1 MSFVCLLSLFAF
13 RFVFVFVSYFLRPCH
28 ARSAGC
34 RAPTK
39 VPVLTKLLSYV
50 LLTYKKFTCIFYIIF
65 NGSACCSYIAC
76 VVVVVVLVVVVVER
90 APLYDS
96 SSLGHLIMVQ
106 QGSMCQHRGVHDGRM
121 GNDLGRGL
129 VDDGIEA
136 IVVIGGVV
144 DGAHRAIGL
153 DQRVLAWK
161 EEVVEG

>member
-76 VVVVVVLVVVVVER
+76 VVVVVLVVVVVER
-90 APLYDS
+90 APLNDS
-96 SSLGHLIMVQ
+96 ASLGHLIMVQ

-161 EEVVEG
+161 EVVEG